1 MADPRG
7 FLTTPRQTPA
17 RRPVDIRISDWREV
31 YTDLGPGQLERQA
44 GRCMSCGIPFCH
56 HGCPLGNLIPE
67 WNDLV
72 HTGDWR
78 AAAERLHA
86 TNNFPEF
93 TGRLCPAPCESAC
106 VLGISADPVAIKQ
119 VEVEIIDRAWAEGWV
134 PPRRASPAAAAAGR
148 KVAVIGSGPAG
159 LAAAQQLTRAGHAVT
174 VFERAD
180 APGGLLRYGIPEFK
194 MEKRHL
200 DRRLIQMLAEGTE
213 FRCGVEAGLDVTAAQ
228 LRADYAAIV
237 LACGATVPR
246 GLPVPGADLA
256 GVHQAMEY
264 LPLANS
270 AVAAADGAGGGRA
283 GDGRRRGAGHG
294 TGASPGGASQ
304 RGPVAAA
311 SAGQA
316 FAAGPLPV
324 PPTAISAAGRNVVII
339 GGGDTGADCLGTAL
353 RQGARSVTQLEIL
366 PRPPDTRPA
375 TQPWPVHPA
384 IFRVSS
390 AHEEGGDRVYAV
402 STQQF
407 LAAETGR
414 VRGLVLVDAEAQAG
428 GFQPVPGTERELP
441 CDLVLLA
448 MGFTGAEAGPLAT
461 DLGVAFDQRGNVAR
475 DSSFAASVPGVFV
488 AGDAG
493 RGQSLIVWA
502 IAEGR
507 SAAAAVD
514 AYLCGDTSLP
524 AAIEPATVPLR

>member
-7 FLTTPRQTPA
+7 FMTTARQTPA
-17 RRPVDIRISDWREV
+17 RRPVDVRITDWREV
-31 YTDLGPGQLERQA
+31 YTEFGVGQLERQA
-44 GRCMSCGIPFCH
+44 GRCMDCGIPFCH
-56 HGCPLGNLIPE
+56 SGCPLGNLIPE

-72 HTGDWR
+72 YNSDWR

-106 VLGISADPVAIKQ
+106 VLGISSDPVTIKQ

-134 PPRRASPAAAAAGR
+134 PPRRPAPAALAAGR

-159 LAAAQQLTRAGHAVT
+159 LAAAQQLTRAGHSVT

-213 FRCGVEAGLDVTAAQ
+213 FRCGVEAGTDTTTAQ
-228 LRADYAAIV
+228 LRTDYAAIV
-237 LACGATVPR
+237 LACGATAPR
-246 GLPVPGADLA
+246 GLPVPGAELP
-256 GVHQAMEY
+256 GIHQAMEY
-264 LPLANS
+264 LPLANR
-270 AVAAADGAGGGRA
+270 AVAAAAGAGGGRA
-283 GDGRRRGAGHG
+283 GDGRRRGRNGGPERKVAGL
-294 TGASPGGASQ
+294 AQ
-304 RGPVAAA
+304 
-311 SAGQA
+311 
-316 FAAGPLPV
+316 V
-324 PPTAISAAGRNVVII
+324 PETAISARGRDVVII
-339 GGGDTGADCLGTAL
+339 GGGDTGADCLGTAH
-353 RQGARSVTQLEIL
+353 RQGAASVTQLEIL
-366 PRPPDTRPA
+366 PRPPTGRPA
-375 TQPWPVHPA
+375 GQPWPVHPA

-390 AHEEGGDRVYAV
+390 AHEEGGDRVYAA
-402 STQQF
+402 STLRF
-407 LAAETGR
+407 VADETGR
-414 VRGLVLVDAEAQAG
+414 VRGLVLVDVEQSG
-428 GFQPVPGTERELP
+428 GAFRSVPGTERELA

-448 MGFTGAEAGPLAT
+448 MGFTGPERGPLVT
-461 DLGVAFDQRGNVAR
+461 DLGVEFDTRGNVAR
-475 DSSFAASVPGVFV
+475 DATFATSVPGVFV

-507 SAAAAVD
+507 SAAAAAD
-514 AYLCGDTSLP
+514 AYLCGDTTLP
-524 AAIEPATVPLR
+524 AAISPSAAPLR